1 MRVMTNDEDKFQEEK
16 LLAVRHNY
24 DRLSRWY
31 DWFSSGEHRINKLGL
46 RLLDVQPGEKVLE
59 IGFGTGH
66 ALLDLADATGEA
78 GTVDGIDISPG
89 MLSIA
94 CRRVKYS
101 GLSRIITLVLGD
113 ATRLPYPDH
122 QFQVAFMS
130 FTLELFSPILIPVV
144 LAECRRVLQHG
155 GRLGIVSLV
164 KKDDRTVDIY
174 EWFHS
179 HFPNVVDC
187 HPIFVH
193 MVLEKSGFAVAQA
206 VGKKLW
212 GLPVEAVVAK
222 ETSGSNLM

>member
-1 MRVMTNDEDKFQEEK
+1 MMRVMTNDKDKLQEEN

-31 DWFSSGEHRINKLGL
+31 DWFSSGEHRITKHGL
-46 RLLDVQPGEKVLE
+46 NLLDVQPGEKILE

-66 ALLDLADATGEA
+66 ALLDLAEATGET

-89 MLSIA
+89 MFSIG
-94 CRRVKYS
+94 CKRVKHS
-101 GLSRIITLVLGD
+101 DLSKIISLRLGD
-113 ATRLPYPDH
+113 ATRLPYPDR

-130 FTLELFSPILIPVV
+130 FTMELFDPKLIAVV

-164 KKDDRTVDIY
+164 KKDNRAVDIY
-174 EWFHS
+174 EWFHF
-179 HFPNVVDC
+179 HFPKVIDC
-187 HPIFVH
+187 RPIFIH
-193 MVLEKSGFAVAQA
+193 EFLEKAGFEVVQA
-206 VGKKLW
+206 MEEKLW

-222 ETSGSNLM
+222 KP

>member
-1 MRVMTNDEDKFQEEK
+1 MFQKES
-16 LLAVRHNY
+16 LIAVRHNY
-24 DRLSRWY
+24 DCLSRWY
-31 DWFSSGEHRINKLGL
+31 DWFSSGEGRIIKLGL

-66 ALLDLADATGEA
+66 ALLDLANATGKA

-89 MLSIA
+89 MLSKA
-94 CRRVKYS
+94 FRRVKHS
-101 GLSRIITLVLGD
+101 GLSRIITLRLGD
-113 ATRLPYPDH
+113 ATHLPYPDH

-130 FTLELFSPILIPVV
+130 FTLELFGPNLVPVV

-164 KKDDRTVDIY
+164 KKDNRAVDIY
-174 EWFHS
+174 EWLHF

-187 HPIFVH
+187 RPIFIRT
-193 MVLEKSGFAVAQA
+193 VLEKAGFEVAQA

-212 GLPVEAVVAK
+212 GLPVEAVAAK
-222 ETSGSNLM
+222 EP